1 MVIGIGG
8 TLMTVAG
15 TVLTIY
21 LKIKPIVAAFKDKLD
36 AIKSKVDNP
45 DMEDISSKLQS
56 LDLATKI
63 TDLKAKINNPTIPDE
78 LKQQYIAQLEATLE
92 LKAKLDAGLAK
103 VEDVTSKF

>member
-8 TLMTVAG
+8 TLLTVAG

-63 TDLKAKINNPTIPDE
+63 TDLKAKINNPTISDE